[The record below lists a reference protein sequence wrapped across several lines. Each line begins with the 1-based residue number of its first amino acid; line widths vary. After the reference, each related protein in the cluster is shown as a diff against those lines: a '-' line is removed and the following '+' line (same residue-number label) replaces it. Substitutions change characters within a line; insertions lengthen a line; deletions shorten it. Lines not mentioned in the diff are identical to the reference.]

1 MILKSYSNLFK
12 SYRIHLEVEAIN
24 MSSLTF
30 ISFVNISDRFVHK
43 VLKLLNNFQYTN
55 FGSKSGKPLFLTFLH
70 FPLGL
75 NYSPE

>member
-43 VLKLLNNFQYTN
+43 VLKLFNNTN
-55 FGSKSGKPLFLTFLH
+55 LVLTFILVQNQVSLY
-70 FPLGL
+70 F
-75 NYSPE
+75 